1 MAQPAPPPGAG
12 GMRPPAVTAAIYM
25 LIVVGG
31 LRALLGLIGLIG
43 VFGVLSVGG
52 FVFLLLL
59 LVIVGI
65 VVGVVQLLGGL
76 NALQGR
82 MQRGYQLGFGGTVTA
97 IAVRV
102 LGIIIGLI
110 ALSGVGVG
118 LAGGLA
124 FDVIFIAVD
133 VVILVLLVQ
142 NKDYFQT

>member
-12 GMRPPAVTAAIYM
+12 GVRPPAVTAAIYM

-31 LRALLGLIGLIG
+31 LRALLGLIGLIST
-43 VFGVLSVGG
+43 FGILSLGG

-65 VVGVVQLLGGL
+65 VVGVVQLLGGI

-82 MQRGYQLGFGGTVTA
+82 LQRGYQLGFGGTVA
-97 IAVRV
+97 ALAVRI

-110 ALSGVGVG
+110 ALSGLGVG
-118 LAGGLA
+118 FGGLA

-142 NKDYFQT
+142 NKDYFAA